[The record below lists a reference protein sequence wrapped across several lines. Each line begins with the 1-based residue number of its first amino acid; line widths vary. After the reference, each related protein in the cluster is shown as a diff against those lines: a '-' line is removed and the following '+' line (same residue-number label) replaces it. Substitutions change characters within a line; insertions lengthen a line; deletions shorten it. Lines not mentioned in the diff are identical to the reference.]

1 MMPYCYKCGVKLENG
16 ARVCPL
22 CGTIIPEDTL
32 KEGFSEKIKNK
43 TDQSICIDTN
53 NIKDQDKNNI
63 EENNKNNSATYPY
76 YSSLSRSKKHLVI
89 FEILSVSLLIVV
101 ASLLVINLIL
111 DSTISWSK
119 LPSITIFL
127 CWFISMVVI
136 FFLKKPALIGLFTT
150 IAISLYLVG
159 LDSLDLQIDWS
170 IRIAIPIVI
179 ISSIVGFFITTV
191 TIRSKLKGLN
201 IAAYF
206 LLGSC
211 LICITIDT
219 TLSLNLIKIIRL
231 SWSKYV
237 CFAVIPVSI
246 FFLYIHNRF
255 SKKFPGKR
263 IFRM

>member
-1 MMPYCYKCGVKLENG
+1 MPYCYKCGVKLEDG
-16 ARVCPL
+16 VKVCPL
-22 CGTIIPEDTL
+22 CGAIVPDDTL
-32 KEGFSEKIKNK
+32 ENYFSEKIKNK
-43 TDQSICIDTN
+43 NDQNICVDTN
-53 NIKDQDKNNI
+53 NIKNHDKNNI
-63 EENNKNNSATYPY
+63 EENIKNNSATYPY
-76 YSSLSRSKKHLVI
+76 YSNLPGYKKHLVI

-127 CWFISMVVI
+127 CWLISTVVI

-150 IAISLYLVG
+150 IAVSLYLVG

-170 IRIAIPIVI
+170 IRIALPIVI
-179 ISSIVGFFITTV
+179 ISSLVGFFLTTV
-191 TIRSKLKGLN
+191 TIKSKLKGLN

-206 LLGSC
+206 LLGAC
-211 LICITIDT
+211 LICITIDI
-219 TLSLNLIKIIRL
+219 TLSYNFIKIIQL
-231 SWSKYV
+231 SWSRYV

-255 SKKFPGKR
+255 SKKFPGTR
-263 IFRM
+263 VFRM